1 MGNSKILLITS
12 SYDKTCDYIIK
23 KYADVHFFRL
33 DMDFFSK
40 YAVSYNKNGF
50 DISSSTDSLSESSCL
65 SIYYRKPSS
74 ERLDGIFEQRY
85 QSFAHKESFSLVEGI
100 VEAFDGICL
109 TKPSI
114 MRPAGNKVFQA
125 KLAQQIGFEM
135 PDYLITNNATAQK
148 EFQDAK
154 AIVKPLSV
162 GVIQDN
168 TTKEFVQT
176 NLVDHAVKLDA
187 LKYSPAYFQIYQ
199 QKDYEVRTTFI
210 KNVAFVVEI
219 RSENEVD
226 WRKLN
231 NKISYSVCDMPND
244 IYEKCL
250 NFMTLCK
257 MDFGCFDFI
266 VYKGT
271 WFFLEMNVN
280 GQWAWLEFETGLD
293 ISGEIV
299 RYLRGE

>member
-1 MGNSKILLITS
+1 MENGKILVITS

-23 KYADVHFFRL
+23 KYTNVSFFRL
-33 DMDFFSK
+33 NMDCFSN
-40 YAVSYNKNGF
+40 YSISYTENGF
-50 DISSSTDSLSESSCL
+50 DISCDTDSLSESSCL
-65 SIYYRKPSS
+65 SIYYRKPSL

-85 QSFAHKESFSLVEGI
+85 QSFAHRESFSLMEGI

-125 KLAQQIGFEM
+125 KLARKIGFEM
-135 PDYLITNNATAQK
+135 PNYLMTNSASAQK
-148 EFQDAK
+148 AFQVTK

-162 GVIQDN
+162 GVIQDS

-176 NLVDHAVKLDA
+176 NLVDQSIKLDA
-187 LKYSPAYFQIYQ
+187 LKYSPAYFQFYQ
-199 QKDYEVRTTFI
+199 QKDYEVRATFI
-210 KNVAFVVEI
+210 KEIAFVVEI
-219 RSENEVD
+219 KSENDID

-231 NKISYSVCDMPND
+231 NKIYYSVCEMPDD
-244 IYEKCL
+244 IYGKCL
-250 NFMTLCK
+250 NFMKLCK

-266 VYKGT
+266 VHEGT
-271 WFFLEMNVN
+271 WYFLEMNVN

-299 RYLRGE
+299 RYLHGE